1 MPSQPLVPLN
11 IDLPANRGISS
22 EAYAGGLSADWAQ
35 IADNCIFDAFGRL
48 CAREAFKKT
57 TTNPVLGHPSVD
69 TLFEYV
75 KDTAT
80 THMISVTGEPRTS
93 TNWAASKVY
102 VVGDVVRA
110 AAVPTTAY
118 FLVCSVAGT
127 SAGTEPSWNAADA
140 AVTADNTARWTTVLV
155 GRICTGE
162 GTLVERNGA
171 IAVSETHWKFQNF
184 ETEVIG
190 FAQGEDPIYWDGS
203 ATDFATLHSKHAA
216 YATGTAYALGATV
229 KAAASP
235 TTTYYL
241 VCKTAGTSGSS
252 EPTWATANGASTSDN
267 TAVWTTVHM
276 PKGKEVLSAYG
287 RVFALREDRT
297 TIDYSALGFPHKFD
311 SVTGGGSIDT
321 SLVFARNDDFI
332 TAIATF
338 NNNLVIFSR
347 FNTLIFN
354 NINVPSE
361 LAIVDQVVGTGC
373 IARDSV
379 KNIGDEVIFL
389 SFQGLRALGRTI
401 QLEKVPLQELSV
413 FIRDEL
419 INEVRSNLPSAT
431 DDTAIKSEYSPEL
444 GIYVLKVGDLIYCF
458 DFKKSFNIKDGFNPP
473 RVTTWTAINVQ
484 SIALTRDGK
493 LNLAKAGALGVYS
506 GYNEYGLEQG
516 KYIINKPYLLSWRSA
531 WIDMGEI
538 DPSLRSRVKFV
549 KKYNAYFLGG
559 TGYDVDFTI
568 GYDFKDSV
576 HRRTKTLTASS
587 GSEWSSGEWGLA
599 EWSGDTENRFAMV
612 QHGGSGDTMQLGI
625 DVNID
630 GSGFCI
636 SRVIIYIKLGRLA
649 RGSAT

>member
-102 VVGDVVRA
+102 AVGDVVRA

-184 ETEVIG
+184 ESEVIG

-297 TIDYSALGFPHKFD
+297 TIDYSALGFSHKFD
-311 SVTGGGSIDT
+311 SVNGGGSIDT

-361 LAIVDQVVGTGC
+361 LSIVDQVVGTGC

-401 QLEKVPLQELSV
+401 QLEKVPLQEMSV

-419 INEVRSNLPSAT
+419 INEVRSNLPTAT

-458 DFKKSFNIKDGFNPP
+458 DFKKSFNIKDGFSPP

-484 SIALTRDGK
+484 SMALTRDGK
-493 LNLAKAGALGVYS
+493 LNLAKAGAIGVYS

-516 KYIINKPYLLSWRSA
+516 EFIINKPYLLSWRSA

-612 QHGGSGDTMQLGI
+612 QHGGSGDTMQLGL